1 MRLTAI
7 ACLSIAVS
15 ATNAFAGPCETNF
28 SKKGTPFTGTVYRS
42 SIALA
47 DLTVA
52 SAIEQLGAIAAS
64 DKLAVLSSDPEGG
77 SLLVEQPETARNK
90 PIPMILGATTE
101 GGVTHL
107 TMEVKL
113 SAGAFA
119 KADDVRREICTM
131 LGKVQPGAAGA
142 AAARRLAA
150 DTADAAPERL
160 DAFIFSQQIAR
171 QAGENQSTI
180 NVRYKGRRYTLTG
193 RADFI
198 MEDGEGYNV
207 GFSIPEMNERVIAT
221 GPLGAKFKVGVS
233 CLMAKSQT
241 AYTLSLREGDRIAL
255 TGTFAR
261 YDQFRHV
268 VWLDGC
274 VQAR

>member
-1 MRLTAI
+1 MRFTTAV
-7 ACLSIAVS
+7 CLSIAVA
-15 ATNAFAGPCETNF
+15 ATNVFADPCETNF

-42 SIALA
+42 SVALA

-52 SAIEQLGAIAAS
+52 SAIDQLSAIAS
-64 DKLAVLSSDPEGG
+64 SNQLAVLSSDPQGG
-77 SLLVEQPETARNK
+77 SLLIEQPETARNK

-101 GGVTHL
+101 GGVTHV

-119 KADDVRREICTM
+119 KAEDVRREICTM
-131 LGKVQPGAAGA
+131 LGKVQPGAAGK

-150 DTADAAPERL
+150 DRPEAAPERL

-198 MEDGEGYNV
+198 MEDGDGYNV
-207 GFSIPEMNERVIAT
+207 GFSIPEMNERLIAT

-233 CLMAKSQT
+233 CLMAGSQA
-241 AYTLSLREGDRIAL
+241 AYTLSLREGDTIAL

-261 YDQFRHV
+261 YDPFRHV

-274 VQAR
+274 VRAR

>member
-1 MRLTAI
+1 MRFTTAV
-7 ACLSIAVS
+7 CLSIAV
-15 ATNAFAGPCETNF
+15 ATTNVFADPCETNF

-42 SIALA
+42 SVALA

-52 SAIEQLGAIAAS
+52 SAIDQLSAIAS
-64 DKLAVLSSDPEGG
+64 SNQLAVLSSDPQGG
-77 SLLVEQPETARNK
+77 SLLIEQPETARNK

-101 GGVTHL
+101 AGVTHV

-119 KADDVRREICTM
+119 KAEDVRREICTM
-131 LGKVQPGAAGA
+131 LGKVQPGAAGK

-150 DTADAAPERL
+150 DRPEAAPERL

-198 MEDGEGYNV
+198 MEDGDGYNV
-207 GFSIPEMNERVIAT
+207 GFSIPEMNERLIAT

-233 CLMAKSQT
+233 CLMAGSQA
-241 AYTLSLREGDRIAL
+241 AYTLSLREGDTIAL

-261 YDQFRHV
+261 YDPFRHV

-274 VQAR
+274 VRAR

>member
-1 MRLTAI
+1 MRFSTAV
-7 ACLSIAVS
+7 CLSIAVA
-15 ATNAFAGPCETNF
+15 ATNVFADPCETNF

-42 SIALA
+42 SVALA

-52 SAIEQLGAIAAS
+52 SAIDQLSAIAS
-64 DKLAVLSSDPEGG
+64 SNQLAVLSSDPQGG
-77 SLLVEQPETARNK
+77 SLLIEQPETARNK

-101 GGVTHL
+101 GGVTHV

-119 KADDVRREICTM
+119 KAEDVRREICTM
-131 LGKVQPGAAGA
+131 LGKVQPGAAGT

-150 DTADAAPERL
+150 DTPEAAPERL

-171 QAGENQSTI
+171 QAGENPSTI

-198 MEDGEGYNV
+198 MEDGDGYNV
-207 GFSIPEMNERVIAT
+207 GFSIPEMNERLIAT

-233 CLMAKSQT
+233 CLMAGSQA
-241 AYTLSLREGDRIAL
+241 AYTLSLREGDTIAL

-261 YDQFRHV
+261 YDPFRHV

-274 VQAR
+274 VRAR